1 MWETREKKIR
11 KEAEPDLTEEFR
23 RRVKERINYDFVN
36 NKRRNLLT
44 LWSHN
49 GTLITYDGQKNNVY
63 IIDICF

>member
-1 MWETREKKIR
+1 MGNERKENQKRSGTRLDRRIQKKREK
-11 KEAEPDLTEEFR
+11 
-23 RRVKERINYDFVN
+23 RINYDFVN